1 MSECEVAVVG
11 GGVVGAAVAYGL
23 ARRGVVVDLLDEG
36 DVAYRAARGNFGL
49 VWVQSKGVGRP
60 EYAAWTRRSADRW
73 QDFASELEERTGI
86 DVGFRRPGGVH
97 LCFGEQAMEARI
109 EMMKGL
115 ERQANGDF
123 RYQMLDRN
131 AMSNLLPGLGDAVN
145 GGSYCPLDG
154 HANPL
159 YLLRALHAGFQ
170 GCGGRYHPG
179 RRVTKIHGDDHGFR
193 LETHCGTV
201 SAKKV
206 LIAAGLASPGLGR
219 DVGLE
224 LPVKPNRG
232 QILVSEKL
240 RPFLEMP
247 TTFLRQTVEGGML
260 MGDSKEDV
268 GFDEGTTAAVMGDIA
283 KRAVSTLPWLRNV
296 RVVRAWGALRVM
308 TPDGVPVYEQ
318 SKEFP
323 GAFGAACHSGITLAA
338 VHAKDFAGWIRAGAL
353 PAEMKAFSAKR
364 FDVQTAH

>member
-1 MSECEVAVVG
+1 MSECEVAVIG
-11 GGVVGAAVAYGL
+11 GGMVGAAVAYGL
-23 ARRGVVVDLLDEG
+23 ARRGVTVDLLDEG
-36 DVAYRAARGNFGL
+36 DVAHRAARGNFGL
-49 VWVQSKGVGRP
+49 VWVQSKGVGCP

-73 QDFASELEERTGI
+73 ENFASELKERTGI

-97 LCFGEQAMEARI
+97 LCLGERAMEARS

-115 ERQANGDF
+115 EQQAQGAF
-123 RYQMLDRN
+123 KYEMLDHK
-131 AMSNLLPGLGDAVN
+131 AASDLLPGLGEAVS

-159 YLLRALHAGFQ
+159 YLLRALHAGFL
-170 GCGGRYHPG
+170 GFGGRYHPN
-179 RRVTKIHGDDHGFR
+179 RRVTKIHCDDHGFR
-193 LETHCGTV
+193 LDTHRGTV
-201 SAKKV
+201 QANKV
-206 LIAAGLASPGLGR
+206 LIAAGLASTGLGR
-219 DVGLE
+219 EVGIE
-224 LPVKPNRG
+224 VPVKPNRG

-240 RPFLEMP
+240 RPFLELP
-247 TTFLRQTVEGGML
+247 TTFLRQTVEGGVL

-268 GFDEGTTAAVMGDIA
+268 GFDEGTTTAVMGDIA
-283 KRAVSTLPWLRNV
+283 RRAVSTLPWLRHV

-318 SKEFP
+318 SEKYP

-338 VHAKDFAGWIRAGAL
+338 VHANNLAGWIHEGAL
-353 PAEMKAFSAKR
+353 PSDMKPFNASR